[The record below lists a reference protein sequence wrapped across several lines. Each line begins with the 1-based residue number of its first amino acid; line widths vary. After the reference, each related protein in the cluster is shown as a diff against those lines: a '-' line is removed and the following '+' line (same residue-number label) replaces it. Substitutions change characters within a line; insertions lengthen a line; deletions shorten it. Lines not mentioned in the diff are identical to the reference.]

1 MTEDP
6 RIDELME
13 YLDSVDENGEPTSIA
28 LIAKRVTSYLKVV
41 EGLREEL
48 DAGHAAIEQLEERAD
63 NLSTRLAER
72 NSLRDDI
79 TLMAQSAAVKASFS
93 TTSSKAAQLRGE
105 AAEKQKNLRQFESEY
120 EIDTKRYNEVS
131 RLLESGQARLMETR
145 DQIARRMN
153 IIDALLQRAEI
164 DWPAYFFEENR
175 RLKSAKTGA
184 RVVRPA
190 SRGSGR
196 GRRRIIRR
204 RRAS

>member
-1 MTEDP
+1 MTDDP
-6 RIDELME
+6 RISELLE
-13 YLDSVDENGEPTSIA
+13 YLDTVDEHGEPTSIA

-48 DAGHAAIEQLEERAD
+48 DESHAAIDQLEERAY

-93 TTSSKAAQLRGE
+93 TTSSKAAQLRSE
-105 AAEKQKNLRQFESEY
+105 AFEKKQNLQQFEAEY
-120 EIDTKRYNEVS
+120 QVDQKRFAEVN

-175 RLKSAKTGA
+175 RLKSAKSGG